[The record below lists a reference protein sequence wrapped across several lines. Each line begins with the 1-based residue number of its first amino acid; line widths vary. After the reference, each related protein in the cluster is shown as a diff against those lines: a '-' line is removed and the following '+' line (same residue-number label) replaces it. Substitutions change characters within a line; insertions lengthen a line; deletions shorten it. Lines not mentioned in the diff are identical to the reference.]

1 MAKINPGFHVIK
13 FKLDSFCSLIKLL
26 VAFPALLVVAFNT
39 FNKKNCLLFLNFYKV
54 SSQVQRHSYT
64 LNPDRLFSSMKKKK
78 QTFQCLRMLL
88 ASKHFYFT
96 PITWRPLRNLLNDWG
111 ATFSRMLWW
120 DTVDPFHFSGALF
133 TRWQLLFVTFLH
145 CSKMVNTAEE

>member
-1 MAKINPGFHVIK
+1 MVFRNLGLTVLKPGQKVTKVSSETHLCLAAYILNGQNPGFHVIK

-111 ATFSRMLWW
+111 ATFSRMLW
-120 DTVDPFHFSGALF
+120 
-133 TRWQLLFVTFLH
+133 
-145 CSKMVNTAEE
+145 